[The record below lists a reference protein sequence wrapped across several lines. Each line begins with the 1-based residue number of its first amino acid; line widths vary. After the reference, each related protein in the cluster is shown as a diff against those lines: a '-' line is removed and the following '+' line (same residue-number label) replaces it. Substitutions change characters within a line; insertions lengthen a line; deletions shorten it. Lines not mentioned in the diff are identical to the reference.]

1 MISYHK
7 KKYYVHNLYFYSA
20 MRSFF
25 SFGAPTSDHSSNV
38 AVAASMSERLQHCR
52 TLAAAFAAPVAVA
65 APVIAY
71 RPELCFAAPLL
82 GTKTRMFDGQ
92 KAWWS
97 RLDPLVIGMA
107 AVPEGI
113 AVTTLSPASMTM
125 YALPDCDVLRTFAP
139 PMQPAPV
146 WPAKPEEDGMD
157 EPYVPPS
164 DYPSMCASGSGTLI
178 VASLA
183 CLNEVSLEGT
193 LVRQL
198 ARAELRDRP
207 GKVTAMACN
216 GEYVACV
223 LPDRVFLLDY
233 ASGEVVSRFKPAGK
247 EYLADVLFVPGT
259 SDIVTVSTLST
270 STETQISVYTAD
282 GTLLRRFLPNNLD
295 TGVFIGAGFTLA
307 GDLLLVHRL
316 KSRFLLNDEVSVHVM
331 TDGALLRKGILS
343 KGVGYWHQSD
353 HVGAKRLAVVHD
365 TLFVISFDSVL
376 YAYCL

>member
-1 MISYHK
+1 
-7 KKYYVHNLYFYSA
+7 

-146 WPAKPEEDGMD
+146 WPAKPKELDDEDSMD

-233 ASGEVVSRFKPAGK
+233 ASGEVVSRFKLAGK
-247 EYLADVLFVPGT
+247 EYLSDVLFVPGT

-282 GTLLRRFLPNNLD
+282 GTLLRRFVPNNLD

-316 KSRFLLNDEVSVHVM
+316 KSRFLLDDEVSVHVM

-343 KGVGYWHQSD
+343 KGIGHWHQST

>member
-1 MISYHK
+1 
-7 KKYYVHNLYFYSA
+7 

-146 WPAKPEEDGMD
+146 WPAKPKELDDEDSMD

-233 ASGEVVSRFKPAGK
+233 ASGEVVSRFKLAGK
-247 EYLADVLFVPGT
+247 EYLSDVLFVPGT

-282 GTLLRRFLPNNLD
+282 GTLLRRFVPNNLD

-316 KSRFLLNDEVSVHVM
+316 KSRFLLDDEVSVHVM

-343 KGVGYWHQSD
+343 KGVGYWHQSA